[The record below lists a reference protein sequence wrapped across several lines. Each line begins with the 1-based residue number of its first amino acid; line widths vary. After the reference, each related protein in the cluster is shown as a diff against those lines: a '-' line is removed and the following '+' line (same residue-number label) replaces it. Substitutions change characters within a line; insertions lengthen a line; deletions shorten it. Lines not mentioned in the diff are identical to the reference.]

1 MKNSC
6 ICNEKEYLMKA
17 AAVAGTILTVAVVA
31 WGIIK
36 HCKNKKAQKEAL
48 SSGEAIVDEPLV
60 D

>member
-1 MKNSC
+1 
-6 ICNEKEYLMKA
+6 MKA